1 MMENPKLTN
10 DIVFSFLMASSDSEP
25 ALQSFINATLTDVGR
40 PLIKSVT
47 IHSPFTLNT
56 LQSGKVGVLDVKAQG
71 QDGRYFD
78 IEMQT
83 TNKKGFNNRILFYWS
98 RLYSQQLSEGDNY
111 TLLNPVVSIIVAQ
124 FVMFP
129 KLENMHNVFTLT
141 SESNPKVVFSDQMQI
156 HSIELPKANFTN
168 SSSVQTKFSQW
179 VDFFQNGHEKT
190 EAEMNDLLSDEG
202 LALAIKKYRA
212 LCQDPTLRELALRQ
226 EKAERDR
233 QAELEY
239 ALDEGMAKGMEKGM
253 AQGLEKGLA
262 QGREEGREQGLEQGR
277 EEGLAKGVEKG
288 RAEGLKNTIARR
300 YSKQYPDSDSSKIQ
314 QVLEPIT
321 DEKRLNDIL
330 DIILD
335 SETEAEFFAK
345 VEKTL

>member
-1 MMENPKLTN
+1 MENPKLTN

-168 SSSVQTKFSQW
+168 SNSVQTKFSQW

-262 QGREEGREQGLEQGR
+262 QGREEGREQGR

-335 SETEAEFFAK
+335 SETESEFFAK